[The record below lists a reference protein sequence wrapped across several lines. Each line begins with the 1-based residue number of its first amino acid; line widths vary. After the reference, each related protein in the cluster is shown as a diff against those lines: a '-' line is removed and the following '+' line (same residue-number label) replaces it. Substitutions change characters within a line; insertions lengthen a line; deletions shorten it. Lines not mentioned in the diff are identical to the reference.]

1 MGGGWQGGGWQG
13 GGWQGGGWQGGGW
26 QGGGWGG
33 GGGVATFAMRADK
46 PFADF
51 AVPLNATA
59 VYPDFPYRYWDPDL
73 WALTV
78 LPEFFTIPKINAGDP
93 NPFAW
98 QNVAP
103 PPPAPITQNDID
115 RLLVLAV
122 TERPEALGE
131 IIQQDQNL
139 QLSWLQL
146 LMMDASTH
154 PCTFLLMKLAARVG
168 ETMMMRL
175 KRQYNRPRPSQLS
188 PNLFPPVAVPNHSS
202 YPAGHALVGRLT
214 SKILNEVVPN
224 RTAALMEL
232 AHRAATNRVIAGLHY
247 ESDCDAGVDVADQIV
262 PLLNLCPSYTL
273 VKNEVV
279 NRKEWAGPAAG
290 TTQ

>member
-26 QGGGWGG
+26 QGGG
-33 GGGVATFAMRADK
+33 GGVPTFAMRADK

-51 AVPLNATA
+51 HVPLNSNAA
-59 VYPDFPYRYWDPDL
+59 YPDFPKRYWDPDL
-73 WALTV
+73 WALTI
-78 LPEFFTIPKINAGDP
+78 LPEFFTLPKTQNTDP
-93 NPFAW
+93 YPFAW

-103 PPPAPITQNDID
+103 LAPAPITQNDID
-115 RLLVLAV
+115 RMLILAV

-168 ETMMMRL
+168 ETMMMHL
-175 KRQYNRPRPSQLS
+175 KRQYTRPRPSQLS
-188 PNLFPPVAVPNHSS
+188 PNLFPPVVVPGHSS
-202 YPAGHALVGRLT
+202 YPAGHALLARLT
-214 SKILNEVVPN
+214 SKILDEVVPG
-224 RTAALMEL
+224 RTGALMEL
-232 AHRAATNRVIAGLHY
+232 ARRVGFNRVIAGLHY
-247 ESDCDAGVDVADQIV
+247 ESDCDAGADVADQIV
-262 PLLNLCPSYTL
+262 PLLNLCTTYQL
-273 VKNEVV
+273 VKTEIT
-279 NRKEWAGPAAG
+279 NRHEWVDP
-290 TTQ
+290 TTGKNQ

>member
-26 QGGGWGG
+26 QGGG
-33 GGGVATFAMRADK
+33 GGVPTFAMRADK

-51 AVPLNATA
+51 AVPLNDTA
-59 VYPDFPYRYWDPDL
+59 RYPDFPQRYWDPDL
-73 WALTV
+73 FALTI
-78 LPEFFTIPKINAGDP
+78 LPEFFTLPKINAADP

-98 QNVAP
+98 QNITLL
-103 PPPAPITQNDID
+103 PPAAITPIEID
-115 RLLVLAV
+115 RMLILAV

-168 ETMMMRL
+168 ETMMMVL
-175 KRQYNRPRPSQLS
+175 KRQFDRPRPSQVS
-188 PNLFPPVAVPNHSS
+188 PNLFPPVAVPGHGS
-202 YPAGHALVGRLT
+202 YPAGHALIGRLT
-214 SKILNEVVPN
+214 SICLDEVVPK

-232 AHRAATNRVIAGLHY
+232 ARRAGFNRVIAGLHY
-247 ESDCDAGVDVADQIV
+247 ESDVNEGFNAADKIL
-262 PLLNLCPSYTL
+262 PLLNLCLTYTK
-273 VKNEVV
+273 VKNELVL
-279 NRKEWAGPAAG
+279 RKEWVVDPVAG
-290 TTQ
+290 TNQ

>member
-26 QGGGWGG
+26 QGGGG

-51 AVPLNATA
+51 AVPLNNAAT
-59 VYPDFPYRYWDPDL
+59 YPDFPARYWDPDL
-73 WALTV
+73 FALTI
-78 LPEFFTIPKINAGDP
+78 LPEFFTLPKTSASDP
-93 NPFAW
+93 YPFAW
-98 QNVAP
+98 QNITIP
-103 PPPAPITQNDID
+103 GPATITQNDID

-131 IIQQDQNL
+131 IIQQDSNL

-168 ETMMMRL
+168 ETMMMHL
-175 KRQYNRPRPSQLS
+175 KRQYTRPRPSQLS
-188 PNLFPPVAVPNHSS
+188 PNLFPPVAVPGHGS
-202 YPAGHALVGRLT
+202 YPAGHALIGRLT
-214 SKILNEVVPN
+214 SKCLAEFVPG

-232 AHRAATNRVIAGLHY
+232 ARRAATNRVIAGLHY
-247 ESDCDAGVDVADQIV
+247 ESDCDAGVIAADKIL
-262 PLLNLCPSYTL
+262 PLLNLCPTYQK
-273 VKNEVV
+273 VKAEIGNRNEWL
-279 NRKEWAGPAAG
+279 N
-290 TTQ
+290 Q